1 MKNILIITVSFCMVS
16 TVFADS
22 QHSKSIHQ
30 SIVTEAYN
38 LLKNRYIAAGGDVS
52 DLQAFELFL
61 REIKFGAK
69 YEDEFDPIYYYHNI
83 IPGGVPNGAP
93 LTHFWDG
100 DKGEDQGYDVLLN
113 LIDDGINL
121 SDFVNNAW
129 TKARVYLFGSGT
141 NVHGYEWWDTLGN
154 STYLLF
160 YKIDSNTSLL
170 DFYETGSVVQY
181 DPLLNKLKRVNY
193 YEWYYLHH
201 PLTISLRILG
211 HIAHLLADMSVPAH
225 TLIDPHLPGNADS
238 YEQWVG
244 NDNGNIHFL
253 DTLTGDDGFMPYI
266 TCYDDYEALFYLFFT
281 MNQITQHF
289 KSDDR
294 GGNDAVLP
302 QYANELI
309 IQKLLAWGDPPNSVN
324 KQDIANKTF
333 DFCVGATASLFY
345 WFGIRT
351 GILKTEI
358 KLLQYEHEITNPS
371 FTIKSTN
378 TITLLPGF
386 EFEAKNEHD
395 EFKALIL
402 DCDQL
407 SGQIP

>member
-1 MKNILIITVSFCMVS
+1 MKNILIITACLCMVS

-38 LLKNRYIAAGGDVS
+38 LLKNRYIAAGGDIS
-52 DLQAFELFL
+52 DLQPFERYLP
-61 REIKFGAK
+61 EIKFGAK
-69 YEDEFDPIYYYHNI
+69 YEDEFDPIYGYHNI
-83 IPGGVPNGAP
+83 VPGGVRNGAP

-100 DKGEDQGYDVLLN
+100 DKGEDHGYDVFFN
-113 LIDDGINL
+113 KIDDGFGL
-121 SDFVNNAW
+121 SDFINNAW
-129 TKARVYLFGSGT
+129 TKARIYLFGSGT
-141 NVHGYEWWDTLGN
+141 NVHGYEWWDTYRN
-154 STYLLF
+154 TTILLF

-170 DFYETGSVVQY
+170 DFYKTGTCLLFDVALNPLGKVSYY
-181 DPLLNKLKRVNY
+181 D
-193 YEWYYLHH
+193 WYWIHNPH
-201 PLTISLRILG
+201 SISFRILG

-225 TLIDPHLPGNADS
+225 CLLDPHLNRDD
-238 YEQWVG
+238 YEEWTG

-253 DTLTGDDGFMPYI
+253 DTITGDDGFMPYI
-266 TCYDDYEALFYLFFT
+266 TCYEDYDALFYLFFT

-294 GGNDAVLP
+294 DGNDAVLP
-302 QYANELI
+302 QFANELI
-309 IQKLLAWGDPPNSVN
+309 IQKLLAWGDPPNSID

-351 GILKTEI
+351 GMLKTEI
-358 KLLQYEHEITNPS
+358 KLLKYEHKITNPS
-371 FTIKSTN
+371 FTIKSTD